1 MYPAGGRFVT
11 LSNHRPCNLFWKMT
25 LLGLFSFSP
34 AIFAQ
39 ALATSIGPATVNAVL
54 TGLNFPVSLKFAPDG
69 RIFYTEKDT
78 GNIRIIQQNG
88 ALFPTPFATIAS
100 IINTGETG
108 LLGITLDPAFSSN
121 NYVYVYYTYRD
132 SGSFTHGHI
141 VRYTANGDTG
151 TSPRDIFD
159 VTSSAPNTVYHNG
172 GYIKFGPDSKLY
184 AMVGEFH
191 QGQQAQNQTSMTGKM
206 LRMNSDG
213 SVPSDNPF
221 PASLDYALGI
231 RNSFG
236 FDFDSSNNRLI
247 ATMAGPSSDDKILI
261 IVKGGN
267 YGWPTC
273 LGICNDPRF
282 IDPSVDIN
290 PVETPTGIAAVAPN
304 SYIFGEYNNGHLVQL
319 QLNAT
324 GSLLSMSDLYVASGG
339 IIAVELGP
347 NNKLYFTTPDTIYT
361 YNLPARPVQ
370 NAADPSLVILAIIVI
385 IAATLFVVYT
395 ALHYRRK
402 RLQTNREIGTKNV

>member
-1 MYPAGGRFVT
+1 MV
-11 LSNHRPCNLFWKMT
+11 
-25 LLGLFSFSP
+25 LLVLFSIST

-39 ALATSIGPATVNAVL
+39 AHATSIGPATVNAVL

-69 RIFYTEKDT
+69 RIFYNEKDT
-78 GNIRIIQQNG
+78 GNIRIIQPNG
-88 ALFPTPFATIAS
+88 TLLPAPFATVNPVF
-100 IINTGETG
+100 NTGEAG
-108 LLGITLDPAFSSN
+108 LLGIALDPSFASN

-141 VRYTANGDTG
+141 VRYTANGNTG

-172 GYIKFGPDSKLY
+172 GYIKFGPDGKLY

-247 ATMAGPSSDDKILI
+247 ATMAGPNSDDKILI

-273 LGICNDPRF
+273 TGICNDPRF
-282 IDPSVDIN
+282 IDPIVDIN
-290 PVETPTGIAAVAPN
+290 PIVTPTGIAAVAPN

-319 QLNAT
+319 QLNTT
-324 GSLLSMSDLYVASGG
+324 GSVLSMTDLYVASGG
-339 IIAVELGP
+339 ILAVELGP

-385 IAATLFVVYT
+385 IAAALLVVYT
-395 ALHYRRK
+395 ALHYQRK
-402 RLQTNREIGTKNV
+402 RLQTSQEIGTKNV

>member
-1 MYPAGGRFVT
+1 M
-11 LSNHRPCNLFWKMT
+11 M
-25 LLGLFSFSP
+25 LLVLFSLSP

-39 ALATSIGPATVNAVL
+39 AHATSIGPATVNAVL

-69 RIFYTEKDT
+69 RIFYNEKDT
-78 GNIRIIQQNG
+78 GNIRIIQPNG
-88 ALFPTPFATIAS
+88 TLLPAPFATVNPVF
-100 IINTGETG
+100 NTQEAG
-108 LLGITLDPAFSSN
+108 LLGIALDPSFASN

-141 VRYTANGDTG
+141 VRYTANGNTG

-172 GYIKFGPDSKLY
+172 GYIKFGPDGKLY

-221 PASLDYALGI
+221 PSSLDYASGI

-247 ATMAGPSSDDKILI
+247 ATMAGPNSDDKILI

-282 IDPSVDIN
+282 IDPIVDFN
-290 PVETPTGIAAVAPN
+290 PIVTPTGIAAVAPN

-319 QLNAT
+319 QLNTT
-324 GSLLSMSDLYVASGG
+324 GSVLSMTDLYVASGG
-339 IIAVELGP
+339 ILAVELGP

-385 IAATLFVVYT
+385 IAAALLVVYT
-395 ALHYRRK
+395 ALHYQRK
-402 RLQTNREIGTKNV
+402 RLQTSQEIGTKNV

>member
-1 MYPAGGRFVT
+1 MV
-11 LSNHRPCNLFWKMT
+11 
-25 LLGLFSFSP
+25 LLVLFSIST

-39 ALATSIGPATVNAVL
+39 AHATSIGPATVNAVL

-69 RIFYTEKDT
+69 RIFYNEKDT
-78 GNIRIIQQNG
+78 GNIRIIQPNG
-88 ALFPTPFATIAS
+88 TLLPAPFATVNPVF
-100 IINTGETG
+100 NTQEAG
-108 LLGITLDPAFSSN
+108 LLGIALDPSFASN
-121 NYVYVYYTYRD
+121 NYVYVYYTFRD

-141 VRYTANGDTG
+141 VRYTATGNTG

-172 GYIKFGPDSKLY
+172 GYIKFGPDGKLY

-213 SVPSDNPF
+213 SVPSDNPS

-247 ATMAGPSSDDKILI
+247 ATMAGPNSDDKILI

-273 LGICNDPRF
+273 TGICNDPRF
-282 IDPSVDIN
+282 IDPIVDIN
-290 PVETPTGIAAVAPN
+290 PIVTPTGIAAVAPN

-319 QLNAT
+319 QLNT
-324 GSLLSMSDLYVASGG
+324 SGSVLSMTDLYVASGG
-339 IIAVELGP
+339 ILAVELGP

-385 IAATLFVVYT
+385 IAAALLVIYT
-395 ALHYRRK
+395 ALHYQRR
-402 RLQTNREIGTKNV
+402 RLQTNQQIGTKNV

>member
-1 MYPAGGRFVT
+1 MV
-11 LSNHRPCNLFWKMT
+11 
-25 LLGLFSFSP
+25 LLVLFSLTP
-34 AIFAQ
+34 AIFAH
-39 ALATSIGPATVNAVL
+39 AHATSIGPPTVNAVL

-69 RIFYTEKDT
+69 RIFYNEKDT
-78 GNIRIIQQNG
+78 GSIRIIQPNG
-88 ALFPTPFATIAS
+88 SLLPTPFATVNPVF
-100 IINTGETG
+100 NTGEAG
-108 LLGITLDPAFSSN
+108 LLGMALDPSFASN

-141 VRYTANGDTG
+141 IRYTASGNTG
-151 TSPRDIFD
+151 TNPRDIFD

-172 GYIKFGPDSKLY
+172 GYIKFGPDGKLY

-206 LRMNSDG
+206 LRMTSDG

-282 IDPSVDIN
+282 IDPIVDFN
-290 PVETPTGIAAVAPN
+290 PVVTPTGIAAVAPN
-304 SYIFGEYNNGHLVQL
+304 SYIFGEYNTGNLVQL

-324 GSLLSMSDLYVASGG
+324 GSVLSMAQLYNATGG

-347 NNKLYFTTPDTIYT
+347 NNKLYFTTPDSIYT
-361 YNLPARPVQ
+361 YDLPARPVS
-370 NAADPSLVILAIIVI
+370 NAADPTLVILLVVVIVAAAILVG
-385 IAATLFVVYT
+385 YT
-395 ALHYRRK
+395 ALHYRSKKLR
-402 RLQTNREIGTKNV
+402 TNPEVATDTTR

>member
-1 MYPAGGRFVT
+1 MT
-11 LSNHRPCNLFWKMT
+11 LSSHRSYNLFWKMV
-25 LLGLFSFSP
+25 LLVLFSLTP
-34 AIFAQ
+34 AIFSQ
-39 ALATSIGPATVNAVL
+39 VHATSIGPPTVNAVL

-69 RIFYTEKDT
+69 RIFYNEKDT
-78 GNIRIIQQNG
+78 GNIRIIQPNG
-88 ALFPTPFATIAS
+88 TLLPAPFATVNPVF
-100 IINTGETG
+100 NTGEAG
-108 LLGITLDPAFSSN
+108 LLGIALDPSFASN

-172 GYIKFGPDSKLY
+172 GYIKFGPDGKLY

-191 QGQQAQNQTSMTGKM
+191 QDQQAQNQTSMTGRM
-206 LRMNSDG
+206 LRMNPDG
-213 SVPSDNPF
+213 SAPIDNPT
-221 PASLDYALGI
+221 PGSLDYASGI

-247 ATMAGPSSDDKILI
+247 ATMAGPSSDDKILV

-273 LGICNDPRF
+273 LAICNDPRF
-282 IDPSVDIN
+282 IDPIVDFYQI
-290 PVETPTGIAAVAPN
+290 VTPTGIAAVAPN
-304 SYIFGEYNNGHLVQL
+304 SYIFGEWNTGNLVQL

-324 GSLLSMSDLYVASGG
+324 GSVLSMTQLYTAPGG

-347 NNKLYFTTPDTIYT
+347 NNRLYFTTPDTIYT

-370 NAADPSLVILAIIVI
+370 NAADPSLVILAIIAI
-385 IAATLFVVYT
+385 IAVALLVVYT
-395 ALHYRRK
+395 ALHYQRK
-402 RLQTNREIGTKNV
+402 RLQTDQQIGFEKRLDN